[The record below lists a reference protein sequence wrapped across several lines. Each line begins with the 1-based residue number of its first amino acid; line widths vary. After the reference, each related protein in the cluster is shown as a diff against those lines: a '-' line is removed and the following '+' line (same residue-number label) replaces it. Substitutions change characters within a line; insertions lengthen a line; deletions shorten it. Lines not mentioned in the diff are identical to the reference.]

1 MINIGELKNFEELV
15 KELDKIER
23 KYYEQEA
30 VLAELQEQKA
40 AIEERISKKL
50 EEKEDLIK
58 EFNKTFKMKSA
69 LSQDNTIED
78 VNSQIFTKDSEIA

>member
-40 AIEERISKKL
+40 AIEDRISKKL

-69 LSQDNTIED
+69 LSQDNTLED